1 MGNTESFQEVFYLV
15 LLYHLDRNHS
25 LNEGKTINLRN
36 IHEVVTDNDCS
47 PFAQFFKDG
56 VSLFGLGMIDNRCP
70 TIPLLSTGDAT
81 TSFINV
87 DDFHRIKSPV
97 DDRLIEITF
106 ELVRRLYFPQYPSR
120 FQSLFTVKSIEEFN
134 KWPEL
139 FSNGLQKPSLCN
151 YHVYEINVSDNTP
164 SFDSK
169 WLNSGISA
177 GIDKNRRFYY
187 RVGISFLYDFA
198 YHYWSRDLTDN
209 PRLEYLVKLPV
220 KIGRKVNL

>member
-87 DDFHRIKSPV
+87 DDFHRIKGS
-97 DDRLIEITF
+97 
-106 ELVRRLYFPQYPSR
+106 
-120 FQSLFTVKSIEEFN
+120 VK
-134 KWPEL
+134 
-139 FSNGLQKPSLCN
+139 
-151 YHVYEINVSDNTP
+151 
-164 SFDSK
+164 
-169 WLNSGISA
+169 
-177 GIDKNRRFYY
+177 
-187 RVGISFLYDFA
+187 
-198 YHYWSRDLTDN
+198 
-209 PRLEYLVKLPV
+209 
-220 KIGRKVNL
+220 